1 MARPAPRRPTMAAS
15 AVAAPVASGQLVA
28 AGRPSYDLH
37 AAGPRSERSNA
48 VDQLKSGRAAEGARP
63 RIACLT
69 TVWFPR
75 SHADVI
81 IAKLLGG
88 YGQPA
93 PRDPAR
99 YDATVAVRELTEL
112 PMPTDAAGRLRAPR
126 VEVVSLYLDQTP
138 PEDIGC
144 EWAARAG
151 VPIFPTVREAL
162 TLGGD
167 TLAVDGIL
175 LIGEHGAYPTN
186 ERGQREYPRR
196 RLFEEAVAV
205 VRESG
210 RSIPLF
216 NDKHLGYAWADAKW
230 MYDTARALG
239 MPLGAGS
246 SISTMPSRWRE
257 PSNALPLDARLAGA
271 LAVGY
276 GPTEGYG
283 FHTLE
288 ALQCMVERRAGGE
301 TGVAAVQAI
310 AGPAVW
316 EAFGDGRLD
325 RELLDAALATLET
338 PPSGDLADLA
348 PKPALFFIEY
358 RDGLRAT
365 VAMLDG
371 VCQEWLFA
379 ARVAGEQDIQA
390 TRFRAHS
397 QEPFGHFA
405 YLLEEIQDL
414 ICTGQEPHPVERT
427 LLTTGILDRAME
439 SLWRGGVR
447 LETPE
452 LAVRYRAP
460 RASR

>member
-1 MARPAPRRPTMAAS
+1 MDRINRETAA
-15 AVAAPVASGQLVA
+15 A
-28 AGRPSYDLH
+28 
-37 AAGPRSERSNA
+37 
-48 VDQLKSGRAAEGARP
+48 GARP
-63 RIACLT
+63 RVACLA

-99 YDATVAVRELTEL
+99 YDAPLAVRELTEL
-112 PMPTDAAGRLRAPR
+112 PMPTDAAGRLRTPR
-126 VEVVSLYLDQTP
+126 VEVASLYLDQTP
-138 PEDIGC
+138 PEDVGR

-167 TLAVDGIL
+167 ALAVDGIL

-186 ERGQREYPRR
+186 ERGQKEYPRR
-196 RLFEEAVAV
+196 RLFAEAVAV

-210 RSIPLF
+210 RPVPLF

-230 MYDTARALG
+230 MYDTARDLG

-246 SISTMPSRWRE
+246 SISTMPLRWRV
-257 PSNALPLDARLAGA
+257 PPVALPLGANLAGA
-271 LAVGY
+271 LAVGH

-288 ALQCMVERRAGGE
+288 VLQCMVERRAGGE
-301 TGVAAVQAI
+301 TGVSAVQAL

-316 EAFGDGRLD
+316 EALAD
-325 RELLDAALATLET
+325 RRFDPELLDAALATLET
-338 PPSGDLADLA
+338 PPGGDLAALA
-348 PKPALFFIEY
+348 PKPSLFLIEY
-358 RDGLRAT
+358 RDGLRGA

-371 VCQEWLFA
+371 VCKEWLFA
-379 ARVAGEQDIQA
+379 ARLDGGSTGNQNVVA

-405 YLLEEIQDL
+405 YLVEEIQDL
-414 ICTGQEPHPVERT
+414 ICTGKEPHPVERT

-439 SLWRGGVR
+439 SLWRGGAR

-452 LAVRYRAP
+452 LAVRYSPAARA
-460 RASR
+460 